1 MSTIIRT
8 RTPFFVRTQQ
18 ETSLSLAYFE
28 LGISIYKGTSG
39 SIDVCTDIYKAYTL
53 TKKPLPEEHSVT
65 FEISQI
71 INQHLVQIFTG
82 SYPTAAQKQSL
93 WVNVN
98 LRARTA
104 TGAQIGAVVSSNY
117 LAQEGFNLFEEGV
130 NYVTQPSIMITSNH
144 VQYLLTHQQLILP
157 LNNEAVLSTKMFYNT
172 GLIVNSNWSD
182 NGQSTQKIKYSNWA
196 TSSSL
201 YPIKI
206 EAYSASNQG
215 GTLLKTIT
223 LEPVDECKYQV
234 NRIVFLNRWGAFQEL
249 YFFKKSTE
257 TMSVTNEKYNSS
269 LFHARKVQ
277 LSQDQ
282 EGACVDNPQYNVY
295 STTEHKRKTFNTN
308 ATEEIQLNTGFVK
321 EEMNSSYKEL
331 MVSEYVWMQE
341 AGPLAFGDPAPPII
355 PVNLKDSSF
364 TFKTSL
370 NDRVINYTMVFN
382 KSAEYINNV
391 Q

>member
-8 RTPFFVRTQQ
+8 RSPYFIRTQN

-28 LGISIYKGTSG
+28 LTISIYKGTSG

-53 TKKPLPEEHSVT
+53 KKKPLPEEHSVT

-71 INQHLVQIFTG
+71 VNQHLVQTFTG
-82 SYPTAAQKQSL
+82 SYTTAAQNQSL

-98 LRARTA
+98 IRARTS
-104 TGAQIGAVVSSNY
+104 TGTQIGSVVSYNY
-117 LAQEGFNLFEEGV
+117 LAKEGFNLFEDGV
-130 NYVTQPSIMITSNH
+130 NYVTEPSIMITSNH

-172 GLIVNSNWSD
+172 GAVVNTNWSD
-182 NGQSTQKIKYSNWA
+182 NGQSTQKIKYSNWS

-201 YPIKI
+201 YPVKI
-206 EAYSASNQG
+206 EAYSGSNQG
-215 GTLLKTIT
+215 GTLLRTIT

-234 NRIVFLNRWGAFQEL
+234 HRIVFLNRWGAFQEL
-249 YFFKKSTE
+249 YFFKKSQE
-257 TMSVTNEKYNSS
+257 MINVTKEEYNSS
-269 LFHARKVQ
+269 LFHARKTQ

-282 EGACVDNPQYNVY
+282 YGACVDNPQYNVY

-331 MVSEYVWMQE
+331 MVSEFVWMQE
-341 AGPLAFGDPAPPII
+341 VGPLGFGQPAPPIF
-355 PVNLKDSSF
+355 PVNLKDS
-364 TFKTSL
+364 TFNFKKSV
-370 NDRVINYTMVFN
+370 NDRMINYTMVFN
-382 KSAEYINNV
+382 KSAEYINNI

>member
-8 RTPFFVRTQQ
+8 RTPFFIRTQN

-28 LGISIYKGTSG
+28 MTISIYKGTQG
-39 SIDVCTDIYKAYTL
+39 SLAVCNDIYKLYTL

-71 INQHLVQIFTG
+71 VNQHLVQIFTG
-82 SYPTAAQKQSL
+82 SFATAALKQSL

-98 LRARTA
+98 IRARTS
-104 TGAQIGAVVSSNY
+104 TGIQIGSVVSSSY
-117 LAQEGFNLFEEGV
+117 LAQEGFNLFEDGV
-130 NYVTQPSIMITSNH
+130 NYVTQPSSMITASH
-144 VQYLLTHQQLILP
+144 YQYLIGQNLVLP
-157 LNNEAVLSTKMFYNT
+157 LNNEAVSSVRMYYNQGSIYT
-172 GLIVNSNWSD
+172 YNAND
-182 NGQSTQKIKYSNWA
+182 NGQSTQKIKYPSF
-196 TSSSL
+196 SSSTNL
-201 YPIKI
+201 PIKA
-206 EAYSASNQG
+206 EFYSGSNAT
-215 GTLLKTIT
+215 GTLLKTMT
-223 LEPVDECKYQV
+223 LEGIDECKYQV
-234 NRIVFLNRWGAFQEL
+234 YKIVFLNKWGALQEL

-257 TMSVTNEKYNSS
+257 TMSVSKENYNSS
-269 LFHARKVQ
+269 LFHARKTQ

-282 EGACVDNPQYNVY
+282 TGACVDNPQYNVY

-321 EEMNSSYKEL
+321 EGMNSSYKEL
-331 MVSEYVWMQE
+331 MVSEYIWMQE
-341 AGPLAFGDPAPPII
+341 VGSPSGVGPII

-370 NDRVINYTMVFN
+370 NDRVINYTMVFD